1 MAGAIAQDR
10 ESCQFPFVLDE
21 KPTVVWVGSAGER
34 SGGAQEV
41 PYGAARSNSERAAP
55 SAWVGRAVFGCQIIW
70 NRFSWDGDQPPSS
83 VRRENTVSLRN
94 LIRRRLPL
102 QSVRRST
109 QIDEADV
116 SRASATSAAKLRG
129 LHGAAAR
136 ADVGLFGRSRALF
149 RCPKRLHSAVPN
161 CLGRAPGG
169 KKFDQSFRTFDL
181 SRAGHD
187 GG

>member
-1 MAGAIAQDR
+1 TAKCRSQDLT
-10 ESCQFPFVLDE
+10 PDL
-21 KPTVVWVGSAGER
+21 SAK
-34 SGGAQEV
+34 
-41 PYGAARSNSERAAP
+41 
-55 SAWVGRAVFGCQIIW
+55 SAWFQRLSASIGRFFLGWRPA
-70 NRFSWDGDQPPSS
+70 PSS

-116 SRASATSAAKLRG
+116 SRASATTAAKLRG
-129 LHGAAAR
+129 LHGAAR
-136 ADVGLFGRSRALF
+136 GADVGLFGRSRALF

-161 CLGRAPGG
+161 CLGRALGG